1 MDRWM
6 DTCIRWKEGKDRN
19 WLNLWCYLAYHACKQ
34 KWYKRTVQQWLTLSE
49 AGDWP
54 LQKKMKLPYLVN
66 LEKHSIML
74 CHVESMRMQRDYFK
88 TSREFVSLWERV
100 EGIVSTGSVLLPL
113 SCLKG
118 SREMSSKKVMQLK
131 AHLKFLYPNVCIV
144 GYKQELKS
152 LVEKIIEIQA
162 ICYHGNVL
170 GRITQLED
178 CNQEPQAVYKC

>member
-1 MDRWM
+1 MEEGGVLGDR
-6 DTCIRWKEGKDRN
+6 E
-19 WLNLWCYLAYHACKQ
+19 ACE
-34 KWYKRTVQQWLTLSE
+34 SE
-49 AGDWP
+49 
-54 LQKKMKLPYLVN
+54 
-66 LEKHSIML
+66 
-74 CHVESMRMQRDYFK
+74 
-88 TSREFVSLWERV
+88 VSL
-100 EGIVSTGSVLLPL
+100 G
-113 SCLKG
+113 G
-118 SREMSSKKVMQLK
+118 SRGKPWACPGGIRESSSKKVIQLT

>member
-1 MDRWM
+1 M
-6 DTCIRWKEGKDRN
+6 
-19 WLNLWCYLAYHACKQ
+19 
-34 KWYKRTVQQWLTLSE
+34 QQWLILSE

-66 LEKHSIML
+66 LEKHSIVL

-118 SREMSSKKVMQLK
+118 SRESSSKKVIQLT

-144 GYKQELKS
+144 GNKQKLKS
-152 LVEKIIEIQA
+152 IREEIIEIQT

>member
-1 MDRWM
+1 MADFKWS
-6 DTCIRWKEGKDRN
+6 WGPAFAKEDEASLPSKPGEA
-19 WLNLWCYLAYHACKQ
+19 LNPAFSRGVNEDATRLLQ
-34 KWYKRTVQQWLTLSE
+34 NIKRFHIPWV
-49 AGDWP
+49 P
-54 LQKKMKLPYLVN
+54 
-66 LEKHSIML
+66 
-74 CHVESMRMQRDYFK
+74 
-88 TSREFVSLWERV
+88 V

-118 SREMSSKKVMQLK
+118 SRESSSKKVIQLT

-170 GRITQLED
+170 GRIAQLED

>member
-1 MDRWM
+1 MDGRM
-6 DTCIRWKEGKDRN
+6 DTCIRWKEVKDRN

-34 KWYKRTVQQWLTLSE
+34 KWYNRTVQQWLILSE

-66 LEKHSIML
+66 LEKHSIVL

-113 SCLKG
+113 ICLKG

-131 AHLKFLYPNVCIV
+131 CPIPMQAAW
-144 GYKQELKS
+144 
-152 LVEKIIEIQA
+152 EISRRNWKL
-162 ICYHGNVL
+162 CCNWKLLSYCHNGNL
-170 GRITQLED
+170 THITGI
-178 CNQEPQAVYKC
+178 P